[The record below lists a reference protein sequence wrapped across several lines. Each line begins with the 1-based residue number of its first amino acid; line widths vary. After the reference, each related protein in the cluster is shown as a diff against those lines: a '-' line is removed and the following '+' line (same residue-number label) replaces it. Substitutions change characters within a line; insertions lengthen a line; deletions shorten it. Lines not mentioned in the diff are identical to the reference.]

1 MTIMF
6 VTPMIS
12 HKKKANACRRMH
24 DRSKIDVSHVTAW
37 STCDPVKTVSAIEAD
52 THGARLML
60 PWEIQKGEKLVVS
73 VANEVGLYQTQVA
86 RVAWTQALE
95 YSGRVI
101 AGVEFHEQLKVA
113 V

>member
-1 MTIMF
+1 MF

-24 DRSKIDVSHVTAW
+24 DRSKIDVAHVTAW
-37 STCDPVKTVSAIEAD
+37 SPCDPVKTVSAIEAD

-60 PWEIQKGEKLVVS
+60 PWNVQKGEKLIVS

-86 RVAWTQALE
+86 RVAWTQKME

>member
-1 MTIMF
+1 
-6 VTPMIS
+6 
-12 HKKKANACRRMH
+12 
-24 DRSKIDVSHVTAW
+24 
-37 STCDPVKTVSAIEAD
+37 
-52 THGARLML
+52 ML

-95 YSGRVI
+95 YTGRVI